1 MRGLLGKF
9 RRNQDGAT
17 IIEFALL
24 MPMLLMVFLGSV
36 TAFDLFRNG
45 QNIEKATFTVGDMLS
60 RQTSISSSLLTDML
74 ELMRNMVATADN
86 GGMRVSSIAREDGE
100 FVLRWSRSLGEN
112 VPNTPLETSLLPEIA
127 DGDTVLLTESFVP
140 HGAIFAGFGLGD
152 ITFNASAAH
161 RPRFVTAIPFQ

>member
-1 MRGLLGKF
+1 MRALLKKF

-24 MPMLLMVFLGSV
+24 MPMLLLVFLGSV
-36 TAFDLFRNG
+36 TAFDLFRNS

-60 RQTSISSSLLTDML
+60 RQTTISAATLTDML
-74 ELMRNMVATADN
+74 ELMRHMVGTAND
-86 GGMRVSSIAREDGE
+86 GVLRVSSIARVDGE
-100 FVLRWSRSLGEN
+100 FVLRWSRSLGAN
-112 VPNTPLETSLLPEIA
+112 VPATPLQTSLLPDIA

-140 HGAIFAGFGLGD
+140 HSAMFAGFGLGD
-152 ITFNASAAH
+152 ITFAASAAH